1 VQRIISERLVN
12 STTTNFYCPQ
22 SSAALVI
29 SAARI
34 AKADGWVDLAP
45 PGSFG

>member
-1 VQRIISERLVN
+1 VK
-12 STTTNFYCPQ
+12 STATNFDCPQ
-22 SSAALVI
+22 TSAALVI
-29 SAARI
+29 SVDAGRI

>member
-29 SAARI
+29 SVARI